1 MLSRRGFIKL
11 ATIMPLFALMG
22 CSGKK
27 GIEVMYAASLQNE
40 MEDGII
46 PAFERKAGIDV
57 YAEAKG
63 SVTIINLVK
72 DGYRRPDV
80 VISADASLLD
90 ELKGDMIGNYAIFAS
105 NSIVIAHRGV
115 DIDRENWIDV
125 LLSGKYRTGMS
136 DPLSDPLGYR
146 TLLTLKLAELHY
158 GCRFYDEL
166 VEKMLVF
173 GLETDLLANLR
184 AGTVDVAFLYKNMAS
199 THSLSFLPLPEQ
211 IDLSS
216 PDYQDFY
223 QRVEVRVGDR
233 VYKGRAILY
242 GIAATKWAGK
252 DGIDF
257 VSFMLGSGRRIL
269 EEYGFNTMV
278 RWGEDA

>member
-1 MLSRRGFIKL
+1 MKFAALTSV
-11 ATIMPLFALMG
+11 FALIG

-27 GIEVMYAASLQNE
+27 SIEVMYAASLQKE
-40 MEDGII
+40 MEEGIV
-46 PAFERKAGIDV
+46 PAFEKKVGIDV

-90 ELKGDMIGNYAIFAS
+90 ELKDEVISSYAIFAS

-115 DIDRENWIDV
+115 DIKEENWIDL
-125 LLSGKYRTGMS
+125 LLSGDYQAGIS
-136 DPLSDPLGYR
+136 DPSSDPLGYR
-146 TLLTLKLAELHY
+146 TLLTLKLAELYY
-158 GCRFYDEL
+158 GRKFYDEL

-173 GLETDLLANLR
+173 GLETDLLANLK
-184 AGTVDVAFLYKNMAS
+184 AGTIDIAFLYKNMAS
-199 THSLSFLPLPEQ
+199 THNLPFLSLPEQ

-216 PDYQDFY
+216 LDYQDFY
-223 QRVEVRVGDR
+223 RMVEVKVGER
-233 VYKGRAILY
+233 VYKGMAILY

-252 DGIDF
+252 DGRDF
-257 VSFMLGSGRRIL
+257 VSFMLEDGRRIL
-269 EEYGFNTMV
+269 GEYGFNTMV
-278 RWGEDA
+278 RRR